1 MKAAARCPRHGMTDE
16 AAAADPGYQYTGE
29 VQAREV
35 STLGMWTF
43 LATEVL
49 FFGALVAAYFNYR
62 IWYGDDLIAAA
73 SHTKVIL
80 GTVNT
85 AVLLTS
91 SGCMAMAVLS
101 DDAKARR
108 ATSLWLAA
116 TAALGLLFIA
126 IKSYEY
132 FLEWQEH
139 LVPALDFDSSRYG
152 RVTELFFTWYFCAT
166 GLHALHLLIGIGFVV
181 FAAGAIAR
189 DRLPAGMSIRI
200 LGLYWHFVDI
210 VWIFLFPLI
219 YLAGRNG

>member
-1 MKAAARCPRHGMTDE
+1 MTDE
-16 AAAADPGYQYTGE
+16 AATAAPGYQYSDAA
-29 VQAREV
+29 QARDV

-80 GTVNT
+80 GTANT

-91 SGCMAMAVLS
+91 SGCMAMAVWS
-101 DDAKARR
+101 EEARARR
-108 ATSLWLAA
+108 AAALWLAA
-116 TAALGLLFIA
+116 TAILGLLFIA

-139 LVPALDFDSSRYG
+139 LVPALDFDGARYG
-152 RVTELFFTWYFCAT
+152 KVTELFFTWYFCAT
-166 GLHALHLLIGIGFVV
+166 GLHALHLLIGIGFVT
-181 FAAGAIAR
+181 FAAIAIAR
-189 DRLPAGMSIRI
+189 DRLPEGMSIRI